1 MKAAQKKGAVTGAPA
16 WMVTFAD
23 LMALL
28 LVLFVLMLSF
38 SVTDAQ
44 QYKKMAGTM
53 KDAFGLSSINRLLG
67 VFQMEGISVRTDYSE
82 SLPMPVEQF
91 DLPPE
96 EPEAAAEEI
105 PEEPAPPVSEEAA
118 KEAAEALEEL
128 DEALLEKIKEVM
140 AQELEREDME
150 LEGQKG
156 STVIRFPASVAFAA
170 GSERLGPDFEAA
182 LEKLLGVLE
191 ESEGEIIVAGH
202 TDDRPI
208 STQRFRS
215 NWDLSTARAVS
226 VIHYIT
232 KHSDIDISRL
242 AAQGMAD
249 SRPLAANDSPENRA
263 KNRRVEITISDGAE
277 EVLEALPDNN

>member
-96 EPEAAAEEI
+96 EPEEEAEEI
-105 PEEPAPPVSEEAA
+105 PEEPAPPISKDAA
-118 KEAAEALEEL
+118 EEALEEL
-128 DEALLEKIKEVM
+128 DEALLEKIREVM
-140 AQELEREDME
+140 SGELAREDME
-150 LEGQKG
+150 LAGEKG
-156 STVIRFPASVAFAA
+156 VTVIRFPASVAFAA

-191 ESEGEIIVAGH
+191 KSGGEIIVAGH
-202 TDDRPI
+202 SDDRPI

-232 KHSDIDISRL
+232 EHSDIDISRL

-249 SRPLAANDSPENRA
+249 SRPLAPNDSPENRA
-263 KNRRVEITISDGAE
+263 KNRRVEITITKGAG

>member
-38 SVTDAQ
+38 SVMDAQ
-44 QYKKMAGTM
+44 RYQQMAGTM
-53 KDAFGLSSINRLLG
+53 KDAFGLSSINRLMA
-67 VFQMEGISVRTDYSE
+67 VFQIEGISVRTDYSE

-96 EPEAAAEEI
+96 EEEAEDI

-118 KEAAEALEEL
+118 EEALEEL
-128 DEALLEKIKEVM
+128 DEALLEKIRKVM
-140 AQELEREDME
+140 AQELESEDME
-150 LEGQKG
+150 LEGKKG
-156 STVIRFPASVAFAA
+156 ITVIRFPENVAFAA
-170 GSERLGPDFEAA
+170 GSEMLGPDFEAA
-182 LEKLLGVLE
+182 LAKLMGVLE
-191 ESEGEIIVAGH
+191 EAEGEIGVAGH
-202 TDDRPI
+202 TDNRPI

-232 KHSDIDISRL
+232 EHSDIDISRL

-263 KNRRVEITISDGAE
+263 KNRRVEITITNGAGAAPQPPSD
-277 EVLEALPDNN
+277 NK